1 MWAPRERPEAEV
13 TDVPRPPGYPLEF
26 ERSVRLSDGRRV
38 LIRPI
43 VPADAPELAEAIRSA
58 DPETLRRRFIGA
70 APRPTRELL
79 HRLTTVDY
87 VRRFALVAR
96 DAETG
101 RGVAVA
107 RYEGQAGGTADV
119 AVAVHPAWRRVGL
132 ATALVHLLA
141 QAAVAR
147 GIHTFAAEHLADN
160 QPVAALLADAE
171 GAGATLIR
179 RGITEFQVALD
190 QGLITP

>member
-1 MWAPRERPEAEV
+1 LSD
-13 TDVPRPPGYPLEF
+13 TPRPPGYPHEF
-26 ERSVRLSDGRRV
+26 ERSALLSDGRRV

-43 VPADAPELAEAIRSA
+43 VPDDAPELAEAIRGA

-70 APRPTRELL
+70 APSPTPELL

-87 VRRFALVAR
+87 MRRFALVAR
-96 DAETG
+96 DVETG
-101 RGVAVA
+101 RGVAIA
-107 RYEGQAGGTADV
+107 RYEGLADGTADI
-119 AVAVHPAWRRVGL
+119 AVAVDPAWRRAGL
-132 ATALVHLLA
+132 ATILVRLLA

-147 GIHTFAAEHLADN
+147 GIHTFTAEYLADN

-179 RGITEFQVALD
+179 RGITQFQIAL
-190 QGLITP
+190 GEARTPQP